1 MGHKVMEAISEKIL
15 ITARRLAVFRARD
28 VSGVLDPRTNLRRMA
43 ARGQLVR
50 VGRGLY
56 ALPETDAGAQHS
68 LAEAAQRYPGGVI
81 CLISALA
88 FHGIGTQMPYATW
101 IMRRD
106 RKMAPAQKVAPT
118 QGPPVRFVYSSEP
131 IFSFGVQAHVIE
143 GVEVKVYAPA
153 KTVADCFKYRNKIGL
168 DVALEALRE
177 GWRTK
182 CFTMDE
188 LWASARACRVQTV
201 MQPYLEMLVQ

>member
-1 MGHKVMEAISEKIL
+1 MGCFSNMGHDVMEAISEKIL
-15 ITARRLAVFRARD
+15 TTARRLTVFRARD
-28 VSGVLDPRTNLRRMA
+28 VSGVPDPRTNLRRMA

-50 VGRGLY
+50 VARGLY
-56 ALPETDAGAQHS
+56 SLPETDAGAQHS

-88 FHGIGTQMPYATW
+88 FHGIGTQIPYETW

-106 RKMAPAQKVAPT
+106 RKMAPI

-131 IFSFGVQAHVIE
+131 IFSFGVQAHVIG
-143 GVEVKVYAPA
+143 GVEIKVTAPA

-168 DVALEALRE
+168 DVAMEALRE
-177 GWRTK
+177 SWRTK
-182 CFTMDE
+182 RFTMDE

-201 MQPYLEMLVQ
+201 MQPYLEMLVL

>member
-1 MGHKVMEAISEKIL
+1 MEANSEKIL
-15 ITARRLAVFRARD
+15 ATARRLAAFRARD
-28 VSGVLDPRTNLRRMA
+28 VIGAPDPRTSLRRMV

-56 ALPETDAGAQHS
+56 ALPQADAGPHHG
-68 LAEAAQRYPGGVI
+68 LAEAAKRYPGGVI

-88 FHGIGTQMPYATW
+88 FHGIGTQLPYETW

-106 RKMAPAQKVAPT
+106 RKAAPT

-131 IFSFGVQAHVIE
+131 AFSFGVQIHLIE
-143 GVEVKVYAPA
+143 GVEVRVTAPA
-153 KTVADCFKYRNKIGL
+153 RTVADCFKYRNKIGL

-177 GWRTK
+177 GWRAK
-182 CFTMDE
+182 RFTMDA
-188 LWASARACRVQTV
+188 LWASARACRVQTL